1 MDLRRKFV
9 CGASDWLAGNNG
21 SLRNDKEILGY
32 NDLQWEFIWNTMLV
46 DGAWAVPGITDSNG
60 NLIKENLAP
69 ELYLTLP
76 R

>member
-1 MDLRRKFV
+1 
-9 CGASDWLAGNNG
+9 
-21 SLRNDKEILGY
+21 
-32 NDLQWEFIWNTMLV
+32 MLV